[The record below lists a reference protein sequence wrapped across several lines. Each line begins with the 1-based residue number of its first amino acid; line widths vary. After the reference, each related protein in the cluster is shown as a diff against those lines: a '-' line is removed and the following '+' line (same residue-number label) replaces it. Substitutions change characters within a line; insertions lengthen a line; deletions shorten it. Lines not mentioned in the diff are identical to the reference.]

1 MPSGEREDI
10 RLLKSNSEIWAHAQ
24 ELVAK
29 KVSLPSM
36 QSWIRPARLV
46 ELADGEAIIAVSNEF
61 VRSYIVNNFQTV
73 ISEAL
78 SSVVKT
84 PVKLRVRVDSDISK
98 SEPYTATIASI
109 SMLPPADTSLRDEEA
124 QSFFG
129 GSVDSGANVD
139 YGRNIEKGAGMDLG
153 GSAAS
158 GGSLETL
165 AANANRA
172 TTTPTAATTPG
183 TKPTSKPAIGA
194 ETKSTGYDSKA
205 YTAAV
210 HAAAQQRD
218 LLPGPGNSR
227 NADGSPINTT
237 IPQAGAFGTGPAP
250 GINKANLSQKYIFET
265 FVVGS
270 HNRFPYSAA
279 LAVAEKPGQ
288 AYNPFFIY
296 GGVGLGKTHL
306 MQAIGH
312 SILKH
317 SPGLTVRYLSCERF
331 TNELINSIRDDRMMD
346 FRKRYRQVD
355 VLLVDDIQFIQGKES
370 TQEEFFHTFNA
381 LRDSGRQIIL
391 SSDRPPKAI
400 SLLEERL
407 RSRFE
412 WGLIAD
418 IQAPDLETRLA
429 ILRKK
434 CDLDN
439 MQVSDEVLEYIAGLF
454 TTNIRELEGA
464 LIRAHAYASLAGST
478 LTPAVLAGILQPV
491 GPAQKQ
497 KVTLTVERITD
508 TVASHYR
515 VESSELRSSKRSQD
529 LALPR
534 HVAMYLAHELIQ
546 MSFPRIGQSFGNRKH
561 TSALY
566 AHSKVKESL
575 ATDADLA
582 QAIQQIKQLLNV

>member
-1 MPSGEREDI
+1 MTADI
-10 RLLKSNSEIWAHAQ
+10 RLLKSPDEVWTAAQ
-24 ELVAK
+24 ELMAK
-29 KVSLPSM
+29 KLKAPTM
-36 QSWIRPARLV
+36 QSWIRPARL
-46 ELADGEAIIAVSNEF
+46 LNIKDNEATLAVSNDF
-61 VRSYIVNNFQTV
+61 VRTYIVNHLIPEIKDAIKAV
-73 ISEAL
+73 IKTDVSVKVIVDSHAKSEA
-78 SSVVKT
+78 
-84 PVKLRVRVDSDISK
+84 
-98 SEPYTATIASI
+98 YTATIASI
-109 SMLPPADTSLRDEEA
+109 TVMPPENFKSREAEE

-129 GSVDSGANVD
+129 GSVSENLDDEFSQAEHTTVEKRTTAKEHAAEEQPGLDSQN
-139 YGRNIEKGAGMDLG
+139 GAGSDVRTEQTSNAQSYAAQVNASFQAKQRSQDSLPSG
-153 GSAAS
+153 TTIAQQANLANPAAS
-158 GGSLETL
+158 L
-165 AANANRA
+165 
-172 TTTPTAATTPG
+172 
-183 TKPTSKPAIGA
+183 
-194 ETKSTGYDSKA
+194 
-205 YTAAV
+205 
-210 HAAAQQRD
+210 
-218 LLPGPGNSR
+218 
-227 NADGSPINTT
+227 
-237 IPQAGAFGTGPAP
+237 
-250 GINKANLSQKYIFET
+250 NKANLSPKYIFDT

-279 LAVAEKPGQ
+279 QAVAEKPGQ
-288 AYNPFFIY
+288 AYNPLFVY

-317 SPGLTVRYLSCERF
+317 SPQLSVRYISCERF

-346 FRKRYRQVD
+346 FRKRYRQID
-355 VLLVDDIQFIQGKES
+355 VLMVDDIQFIQGKES

-381 LRDSGRQIIL
+381 LRDGNRQIIL

-400 SLLEERL
+400 AHLEERL

-418 IQAPDLETRLA
+418 IQPPDLETRVA

-434 CDLDN
+434 CEVDN
-439 MQVSDEVLEYIAGLF
+439 MRVSDEVLEYIATVF

-478 LTPAVLAGILQPV
+478 LTPSVLAGILQPV

-497 KVTLTVERITD
+497 KATLTIERITD
-508 TVASHYR
+508 VTAAYYR

-529 LALPR
+529 LAVPR

-566 AHSKVKESL
+566 AYSKVKEAM
-575 ATDADLA
+575 ATDADLLN
-582 QAIQQIKQLLNV
+582 AIQQIKLQLNV